1 MTDPQDDAPDEREE
15 EGHDAADLEPG
26 GPQSVD
32 DLGDFA

>member
-1 MTDPQDDAPDEREE
+1 MIDPDEQAPDEREE
-15 EGHDAADLEPG
+15 ELDDAADLEPG